1 MSVPVIKI
9 GSGTT
14 KFYINICRAYLKN
27 YTHIQI
33 IGGGYKIKT
42 VLIMYHVLKKE
53 LYVSDIQHLCVL
65 YDRMH
70 SMCTFLVS
78 INTPMKIIS
87 LPITDNEIEIN
98 ITETHTVS
106 YSSQQCRDK
115 FMYENELHL
124 TAVGECCV
132 KAFFVASQLSLNGYF
147 SSVYPIKMSDDNEI
161 KVKIKVYKPF

>member
-98 ITETHTVS
+98 IRNIDI
-106 YSSQQCRDK
+106 SSR
-115 FMYENELHL
+115 NTNNLI
-124 TAVGECCV
+124 
-132 KAFFVASQLSLNGYF
+132 FFSWIQGVIIISTCY
-147 SSVYPIKMSDDNEI
+147 
-161 KVKIKVYKPF
+161 YKKKNYKYA